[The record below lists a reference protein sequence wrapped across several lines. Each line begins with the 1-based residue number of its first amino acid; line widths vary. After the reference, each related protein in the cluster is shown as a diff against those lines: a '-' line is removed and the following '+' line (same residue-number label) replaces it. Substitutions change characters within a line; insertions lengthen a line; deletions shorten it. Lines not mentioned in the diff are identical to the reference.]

1 MKNLID
7 LFPTQ
12 LSEALQIAK
21 KSTFSFDKKQYDQV
35 FVSGLGGSGIGA
47 SIVQE
52 YVYDKISIP
61 FSVNKTYFIP
71 KSVSA
76 NTLFIACSYSGNT
89 EETLAATKDALK
101 RKSKVVCVT
110 SGGELAELAKKNKL
124 DLVLIPGGMPPRA
137 CLGYSLVQLL
147 NVLKKAGLLKSKFES
162 EIESAIQ
169 LITKEKKKIQTQ
181 ALKLASGLHGKHIAL
196 YGVAGCEGLLVRF
209 RQQINE
215 NSKALAW
222 HNVVPEMTHN
232 EIVGWRTP
240 HQDTAVVFCTEQG
253 DYDRNLKRMAILKK
267 VVKNYTSSMYDIVM
281 KGETHW
287 ERAFYF
293 IHLTDWVSVYLADAY
308 QQDATEVKVID
319 HLKGQMSKN

>member
-21 KSTFSFDKKQYDQV
+21 KSTFSFDKKEYNQV
-35 FVSGLGGSGIGA
+35 LVSGLGGSGIGA

-71 KSVSA
+71 KSVNA

-147 NVLKKAGLLKSKFES
+147 NVLKKAGLLKSKFEN

-196 YGVAGCEGLLVRF
+196 YGVAGCEDYLYDLD
-209 RQQINE
+209 
-215 NSKALAW
+215 SK
-222 HNVVPEMTHN
+222 
-232 EIVGWRTP
+232 
-240 HQDTAVVFCTEQG
+240 
-253 DYDRNLKRMAILKK
+253 
-267 VVKNYTSSMYDIVM
+267 SMKIA
-281 KGETHW
+281 KP
-287 ERAFYF
+287 
-293 IHLTDWVSVYLADAY
+293 
-308 QQDATEVKVID
+308 
-319 HLKGQMSKN
+319 